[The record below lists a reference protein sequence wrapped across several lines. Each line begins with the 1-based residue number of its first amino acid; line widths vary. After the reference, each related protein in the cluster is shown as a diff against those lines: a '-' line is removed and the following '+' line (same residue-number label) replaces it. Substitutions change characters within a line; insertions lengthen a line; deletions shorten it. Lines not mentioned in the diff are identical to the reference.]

1 MDVTTLARTLIEPVP
16 AHAAAGLEVLR
27 AADGAAQVTLAV
39 QPTLTN
45 VIGSLHSSGLITLA
59 DAAGLAAIIAACEA
73 EDEIRG
79 VLPLG
84 AAAALEF
91 RAPAHGRLTAS
102 CQLSE
107 AARQALRPVLSGAE
121 NRTRISTVADV
132 TDEAHARVCRGT
144 FTWTVRRPSSQPAA

>member
-1 MDVTTLARTLIEPVP
+1 MDVTTL
-16 AHAAAGLEVLR
+16 
-27 AADGAAQVTLAV
+27 
-39 QPTLTN
+39 
-45 VIGSLHSSGLITLA
+45 
-59 DAAGLAAIIAACEA
+59 A

-91 RAPAHGRLTAS
+91 RAPARGRLTAS

-107 AARQALRPVLSGAE
+107 AAWQALRPVLSGAE

-132 TDEAHARVCRGT
+132 TDEANALVCRGT
-144 FTWTVRRPSSQPAA
+144 FTWTVRRPSSHPPRLNHGFPGQYSCGRCGLC

>member
-27 AADGAAQVTLAV
+27 AADGAAQVALVT

-91 RAPAHGRLTAS
+91 RASARGRLTAS

-107 AARQALRPVLSGAE
+107 AARQALRPVLCGAE
-121 NRTRISTVADV
+121 HQTRISTVADV
-132 TDEAHARVCRGT
+132 TDEAHALVCRGT
-144 FTWTVRRPSSQPAA
+144 FDWSVLRTQPAA

>member
-1 MDVTTLARTLIEPVP
+1 MDVTALARSLLEPIP
-16 AHAAAGLEVLR
+16 AHRTAGLEVLH
-27 AADGAAQVTLAV
+27 AADGAAEVALLTPLA
-39 QPTLTN
+39 LTN

-73 EDEIRG
+73 EDEMHG

-102 CQLSE
+102 CRLGT
-107 AARQALRPVLSGAE
+107 AARQALRPVLSGAQK
-121 NRTRISTVADV
+121 RARISTVADI
-132 TDEAHARVCRGT
+132 TDEAHALVCQGT
-144 FTWTVRRPSSQPAA
+144 FEWSVRRP